1 MNIKGPIEKAKQ
13 YVESHPKLS
22 QDVPI
27 EKNKKTTLG
36 PCITISRE
44 TGAGADVIS
53 NKLVEFFQKCYNG
66 NPVPWTVFDK
76 NLIEKVIQD
85 HHLPQSLVKIMEEEK
100 YSAVKSLMIELL
112 GGQPPIFTL
121 VHKTTETILQLAQIG
136 NVIILDRAANIIT
149 SKLKNSF
156 HVRFVSPLEER
167 IEHVREL
174 YNYDRLQA
182 MDFIKHEDIDR
193 RDYVM
198 NYFHKDISDPLLY
211 NLVINTHLFSD
222 EEAVEIIGRTVLK
235 KFPEMFSMGD

>member
-1 MNIKGPIEKAKQ
+1 MFVKGPFEKAKQ
-13 YVESHPKLS
+13 YVEAHPKLS
-22 QDVPI
+22 P
-27 EKNKKTTLG
+27 EKKDKKKIVTIG

-44 TGAGADVIS
+44 TGARADIIS
-53 NKLVEFFQKCYNG
+53 EKIIEFFQKSYNG
-66 NPVPWTVFDK
+66 NPVPWTMFDK

-85 HHLPQSLVKIMEEEK
+85 HHLPQNLIKIMEEEK
-100 YSAVKSLMIELL
+100 YSAVKSIMIELL

-149 SKLKNSF
+149 SKQPNSF
-156 HVRFVSPLEER
+156 HVRLVAPLEDR

-174 YNYDRLQA
+174 FNYDRQQA

-198 NYFHKDISDPLLY
+198 NYFHKEISDPLQY
-211 NLVINTHLFSD
+211 NLTINTRLMTDD
-222 EEAVEIIGRTVLK
+222 ESAELIGNAVLK
-235 KFPEMFSMGD
+235 KFPDMFSLGD